1 MCDRTQKTVAA
12 LRLISNIPADNYCIS
27 VASAVFLCKVPS
39 QAAQPLY
46 LLCSLLL
53 CDYSCVCDHTVNYIE
68 EKICI
73 QKQSSSRLSPSK
85 KYIIYL
91 HIYMH
96 IFIFAYI
103 YMLNLNHLPLAIK

>member
-27 VASAVFLCKVPS
+27 VASAVFLCVTVPS

-53 CDYSCVCDHTVNYIE
+53 CDYSCVCDHTVNYTE

-85 KYIIYL
+85 KYI
-91 HIYMH
+91 
-96 IFIFAYI
+96 FAYI
-103 YMLNLNHLPLAIK
+103 YAYIYA